1 MNPHVV
7 IFGGGVAGLSAAHE
21 LNERGFAVTVY
32 EARASLGGKARS
44 LWVQGTGQAGNH
56 DLPGEHGFRFFP
68 RFYRHLPDTLKRI
81 PFPGNPQ
88 GVYSNLVEASRAVTA
103 RAGIAPIHMLAHF
116 PRNKRDLGLALLGL
130 MHLQAEFLDADSD
143 FLLERTWQMATS
155 CAERK
160 LAEYEKINWWDF
172 IDAERRSA
180 WYQQFTNIVRVTV
193 AANPRVADART
204 MGNMALQM
212 LFSMAT
218 PGVSNDRLL
227 NAPTNVAW
235 IDPWVEHLKKRGVR
249 FHLQAPLENL
259 GCEGGRI
266 RQALVRQN
274 DVLTEV
280 TGDYYLVCLPVE
292 ALARLLQNDVYEHA
306 DAGQPQYRNVLA
318 ADPSLADLL
327 KLSQSVD
334 WMNGIQF
341 YLNREVPIADGH
353 VIYIDSPWALSTI
366 SQKQFWPRIDLSRY
380 GDGQVRDILSTDISN
395 WDEPGI
401 LYGKPARQ
409 CTREEI
415 KEETWAQLKRS
426 LNSSERKVLHDEDLN
441 QSCPY
446 HLDPAITPDPHR
458 PGFNQNAEPLL
469 VNQSNTWCLRPEAFT
484 HIPNLF
490 LAADYVRTHTQL
502 ATMEAANEAARR
514 AVNAILAVSK
524 VRQSDCKLWPLHE
537 PVWLTVWHLHDWW
550 RFRQKLPWRAE
561 VPPGIQLAQDL
572 LFKLAEIEAWIRQRL
587 MNLKKISSPASGGK
601 AVQRRPQAGAVEA
614 VLVPPSSA
622 SGEVSLVRQ
631 GALSKGAEVHPL
643 STRVE
648 RGNEVSGLSAE
659 DTPPSQAA

>member
-1 MNPHVV
+1 MNPQVV

-21 LNERGFAVTVY
+21 LNERGFGVTVY

-88 GVYSNLVEASRAVTA
+88 GVYDNLVEASRAVTA
-103 RAGIAPIHMLAHF
+103 RAGLAPIQMLAHF

-130 MHLQAEFLDADSD
+130 LHMQAEFLDNDSD

-172 IDAERRSA
+172 IDAESRSK
-180 WYQQFTNIVRVTV
+180 WYQQFNNIVRVTV

-218 PGVSNDRLL
+218 PGISNDRLL
-227 NAPTNVAW
+227 NAPTNMAW

-249 FHLQAPLENL
+249 FYLQAPLEKL
-259 GCEGGRI
+259 SCEGGRI
-266 RQALVRQN
+266 RHALIRQN
-274 DVLTEV
+274 DALTEV

-292 ALARLLQNDVYEHA
+292 ALARVLQNDVYEHA
-306 DAGQPQYRNVLA
+306 DAGQPHYRNVLA
-318 ADPSLADLL
+318 ADPSLADIL

-366 SQKQFWPRIDLSRY
+366 SQKQFWPRIDLSQY

-415 KEETWAQLKRS
+415 MEEVWAQLKHS
-426 LNSSERKVLHDEDLN
+426 LNGPGLEVLRDEDLN

-446 HLDPAITPDPHR
+446 HLDPAITLDPHR

-484 HIPNLF
+484 RIPNLF

-514 AVNAILAVSK
+514 AVNAILAAAK
-524 VRQSDCKLWPLHE
+524 VRQPTCKLWPLHE
-537 PVWLTVWHLHDWW
+537 PVWLTVWHWHDRR
-550 RFRQKLPWRAE
+550 RFRRGDPWEAE
-561 VPPGIQLAQDL
+561 VPLGIQLAQDL
-572 LFKLAEIEAWIRQRL
+572 LFKLAEIESWIRKTF
-587 MNLKKISSPASGGK
+587 MSLKKIGAPASGEKVAQRSPK
-601 AVQRRPQAGAVEA
+601 AGTAGNPTF
-614 VLVPPSSA
+614 PPSRTRE
-622 SGEVSLVRQ
+622 GVSPAHSR
-631 GALSKGAEVHPL
+631 SSSESPNVHPL
-643 STRVE
+643 SSGAERVE
-648 RGNEVSGLSAE
+648 DDGALG
-659 DTPPSQAA
+659 T